1 MSINKVILVGNV
13 GKDVETKEVGNG
25 NKVANF
31 SLATS
36 ESYTDKQGQKQT
48 VTEWHNLVIWGKL
61 AEIAEKYVTKGQ
73 QLYVEGKIKT
83 RSWEKDGQKHYTTEI
98 YVDNLQILSK
108 KQEQNEQQHESQPET
123 GLQQKSIKQ
132 QIIENITQPEE
143 DDLPF

>member
-13 GKDVETKEVGNG
+13 GKDVETKDVNG

-61 AEIAEKYVTKGQ
+61 AEVAEKYVTKGQ

-83 RSWEKDGQKHYTTEI
+83 RSWEKDGQKHYATEI

-108 KQEQNEQQHESQPET
+108 KQDAQNESQPET
-123 GLQQKSIKQ
+123 GLKQKSAKELAMEKAQ
-132 QIIENITQPEE
+132 SFEPEE